1 MTENTITDEQRKAFA
16 ELIKQSQTRFEDRYN
31 GYLKSLKEEWAPK
44 LDDRSKVRRFTEEIR
59 NLRSKLSEAADN
71 LRRMGFRVVDDGFIS
86 VDHDVTNTAR
96 RELDENIRTAEAER
110 NQEEAKFRKAYFN
123 VWSAQSVDEAKEIVS
138 RLLNS

>member
-31 GYLKSLKEEWAPK
+31 GYLKSLKDEWAPK

-59 NLRSKLSEAADN
+59 NLRSKLSDAADN

-86 VDHDVTNTAR
+86 VDHDVTNNAR
-96 RELDENIRTAEAER
+96 RELDENIRSAEAER
-110 NQEEAKFRKAYFN
+110 DQEEAKFRKAYFN